1 MNPNLF
7 RSVEFYQRRYHN
19 YATVLIIPLSLLFT
33 FILIFSLVAT
43 KEITVTSQ
51 GEIAPTSV
59 IASIQST
66 SDNPILANHLVA
78 NQVVEKGDLLI
89 KYSETM
95 EESQKTALATQLQRL
110 EKQKEGL
117 GILKQSLEKAT
128 DLFSGEDEFGY
139 HNTFINFTKQS
150 HDIEQEIT
158 KVQQQIGEYQ
168 ELRDA
173 IINNRARLPTGNPHQ
188 SILNRYLVA
197 SQGQT
202 QGTAEEPFLSQ
213 INQSIAGLESS
224 IASLKIQQAGIGSV
238 ATYDNSLAT
247 KIEVLRTQFLQT
259 ASQQQ
264 LTVENQLTEL
274 KVQLDQAT
282 QRLENNTLTAPSKG
296 IVHLNSEFEGK
307 NRIPTGTEIA
317 QIFPVITDTREVLIT
332 YYVSSD
338 YLPLLD
344 KGQTVRLKLE
354 KIGNHGTTI
363 IGQLQSID
371 QTPTRTEQGNLFK
384 LTALAKLSNED
395 SKLIQYG
402 LQGRV
407 TSVTT
412 KKTYFD
418 YFKDKILTHSD

>member
-95 EESQKTALATQLQRL
+95 EESQKTALETQLQRL

-117 GILKQSLEKAT
+117 GILKQS
-128 DLFSGEDEFGY
+128 
-139 HNTFINFTKQS
+139 
-150 HDIEQEIT
+150 
-158 KVQQQIGEYQ
+158 
-168 ELRDA
+168 
-173 IINNRARLPTGNPHQ
+173 
-188 SILNRYLVA
+188 
-197 SQGQT
+197 
-202 QGTAEEPFLSQ
+202 
-213 INQSIAGLESS
+213 
-224 IASLKIQQAGIGSV
+224 
-238 ATYDNSLAT
+238 
-247 KIEVLRTQFLQT
+247 
-259 ASQQQ
+259 
-264 LTVENQLTEL
+264 
-274 KVQLDQAT
+274 
-282 QRLENNTLTAPSKG
+282 LENNTLTAPSKG

-317 QIFPVITDTREVLIT
+317 QIFPIITDTREVLIT

-363 IGQLQSID
+363 IGQLQTID

-407 TSVTT
+407 TSVTA

>member
-1 MNPNLF
+1 M
-7 RSVEFYQRRYHN
+7 
-19 YATVLIIPLSLLFT
+19 
-33 FILIFSLVAT
+33 
-43 KEITVTSQ
+43 
-51 GEIAPTSV
+51 
-59 IASIQST
+59 
-66 SDNPILANHLVA
+66 
-78 NQVVEKGDLLI
+78 
-89 KYSETM
+89 
-95 EESQKTALATQLQRL
+95 
-110 EKQKEGL
+110 
-117 GILKQSLEKAT
+117 
-128 DLFSGEDEFGY
+128 
-139 HNTFINFTKQS
+139 
-150 HDIEQEIT
+150 
-158 KVQQQIGEYQ
+158 
-168 ELRDA
+168 
-173 IINNRARLPTGNPHQ
+173 
-188 SILNRYLVA
+188 NRYLVT

-307 NRIPTGTEIA
+307 NRVPTGTEIA
-317 QIFPVITDTREVLIT
+317 QIFPIITDTREVLIT

-354 KIGNHGTTI
+354 KIGNHGITV
-363 IGQLQSID
+363 IGQLQTID

-384 LTALAKLSNED
+384 LSALAKLSNED

-407 TSVTT
+407 TSVTA

>member
-1 MNPNLF
+1 M
-7 RSVEFYQRRYHN
+7 
-19 YATVLIIPLSLLFT
+19 
-33 FILIFSLVAT
+33 
-43 KEITVTSQ
+43 
-51 GEIAPTSV
+51 
-59 IASIQST
+59 
-66 SDNPILANHLVA
+66 
-78 NQVVEKGDLLI
+78 
-89 KYSETM
+89 KYS
-95 EESQKTALATQLQRL
+95 AL
-110 EKQKEGL
+110 
-117 GILKQSLEKAT
+117 S
-128 DLFSGEDEFGY
+128 
-139 HNTFINFTKQS
+139 
-150 HDIEQEIT
+150 
-158 KVQQQIGEYQ
+158 
-168 ELRDA
+168 
-173 IINNRARLPTGNPHQ
+173 
-188 SILNRYLVA
+188 
-197 SQGQT
+197 
-202 QGTAEEPFLSQ
+202 
-213 INQSIAGLESS
+213 
-224 IASLKIQQAGIGSV
+224 
-238 ATYDNSLAT
+238 
-247 KIEVLRTQFLQT
+247 LQT

-317 QIFPVITDTREVLIT
+317 QIFPIITDTREVLIT

-354 KIGNHGTTI
+354 KIGNHGITI

-407 TSVTT
+407 TSVTA